1 MTIAKPPDILE
12 NLERLRT
19 FKEHPEATGIFLDF
33 DGTLSHIVDSPAK
46 ARLPEIN
53 RRHLENLAGKYGVV
67 VVISGRAAAALERI
81 VGIPSV
87 TYVGNHGLEVL
98 EGGRRTVLL
107 PEELARKMKGLEE
120 ILSSAIRGEG
130 VLLELKELSHAIHY
144 RRSPEPERAREA
156 VLGALRGLDLQGV
169 RITEG
174 KMLVQ
179 VRPKHP
185 LDKGGALEIIA
196 REKGLKRL
204 LYVGDDT
211 TDVDAFRAIS
221 KLVREGVLE
230 GAKVAVY
237 HADTPAELFDA
248 GDFSVDGVEG
258 VEDLL
263 KWLGS

>member
-1 MTIAKPPDILE
+1 M
-12 NLERLRT
+12 
-19 FKEHPEATGIFLDF
+19 DF

-46 ARLPEIN
+46 ARLPETN
-53 RRHLENLAGKYGVV
+53 RRHLENLAGKYGAV
-67 VVISGRAAAALERI
+67 VVISGRAASALERI
-81 VGIPSV
+81 VGVPSV

-98 EGGRRTVLL
+98 EAGRRRVLL
-107 PEELARKMKGLEE
+107 PEELARKMRSLEGV
-120 ILSSAIRGEG
+120 LSSAITGEG

-144 RRSPEPERAREA
+144 RGSPDPEKAREA
-156 VLGALRGLDLQGV
+156 ILGALRELDLRGT

-179 VRPKHP
+179 VRPRHP
-185 LDKGGALEIIA
+185 LDKGGALEILA
-196 REKGLKRL
+196 REKGVKRL

-211 TDVDAFRAIS
+211 TDLDAFRSIS

-237 HADTPAELFDA
+237 HADTPIELFDA

-258 VEDLL
+258 VEELL
-263 KWLGS
+263 SWLGS